1 MGCESK
7 RKRNFPWRTTP
18 STRLQ
23 HQPITSL
30 GNPFEP
36 TCIHCI
42 GARSYF
48 KISKCRLLFEV
59 GLESVLF
66 YALVLRGTQYHTSS
80 TFHRW
85 YVLMFTYVILFYFG
99 GVSAGIVVYW
109 FLGVSGEQYGTLYVE
124 ESIISYKE
132 RDARI
137 SCVFILPSEFIEFVV
152 TAEWN

>member
-1 MGCESK
+1 MNQNGNGTFRGEQHLRHASNINQSQVLESHLSP
-7 RKRNFPWRTTP
+7 RA
-18 STRLQ
+18 
-23 HQPITSL
+23 IA
-30 GNPFEP
+30 
-36 TCIHCI
+36 
-42 GARSYF
+42 ARSYF

-99 GVSAGIVVYW
+99 VFSAGIVVYW
-109 FLGVSGEQYGTLYVE
+109 FLGVSGEQYGALYVE